1 MRIYRSNP
9 FDAVGRLPA
18 APRALLFAVVAALA
32 LGAAGLWAE
41 REGAARRG
49 AEVERALLAQGYG
62 VGTVDAVRGRG
73 CGRGRRSFAWKTATA
88 AGLACA
94 GGGRDVEVRVAG
106 R

>member
-18 APRALLFAVVAALA
+18 APRALLFAVVAALVLA
-32 LGAAGLWAE
+32 GAGLWAE
-41 REGAARRG
+41 REGVARRG
-49 AEVERALLAQGYG
+49 LDVERALVAQGYG
-62 VGTVDAVRGRG
+62 VATVEVVRGKG

-88 AGLACA
+88 AGVACA
-94 GGGRDVEVRVAG
+94 GGGREVEVRVVG